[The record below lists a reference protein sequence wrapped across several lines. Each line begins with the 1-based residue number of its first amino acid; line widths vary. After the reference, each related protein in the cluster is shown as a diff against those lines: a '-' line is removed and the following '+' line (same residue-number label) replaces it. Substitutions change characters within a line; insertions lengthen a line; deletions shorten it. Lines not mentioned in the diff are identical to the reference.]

1 MGCTEGV
8 PLLSATSRRVAQRPV
23 CVHRTGRHD
32 EALPLCGILRLN
44 ALKRDA
50 GASKGHSTAE
60 RLNEIQKNDD
70 NYSYFYK
77 LIVVRNYI
85 FIKLI

>member
-8 PLLSATSRRVAQRPV
+8 PLLSATSRRVAQR
-23 CVHRTGRHD
+23 HD

-44 ALKRDA
+44 ALKCDA
-50 GASKGHSTAE
+50 GASKRRSTAE